1 MDKASLTPPKHLSA
15 AARKWWR
22 RLMGEYRIEDA
33 AGLLLLATAMECYDR
48 MKSASAVLD
57 DEGPCFRDRHGQ
69 ARPHPAAAVETTN
82 RSQMMTALKNL
93 NLDLEPLRD
102 RVGRPGGK

>member
-1 MDKASLTPPKHLSA
+1 MS
-15 AARKWWR
+15 
-22 RLMGEYRIEDA
+22 EYRIEDA
-33 AGLLLLATAMECYDR
+33 AGLLLLTTALECFDR

-57 DEGPCFRDRHGQ
+57 EEGPCFSDRHGQ
-69 ARPHPAAAVETTN
+69 ARPHPAATVEANN
-82 RSQMMTALKNL
+82 RSQMMIALKNL